1 LGAGRKSQPISTE
14 IDLRQLAL
22 IPLAAIAAPA
32 LAEEQPSFPAA
43 GEIDEE
49 LIVEPADENEIV
61 VVASRLVG
69 SVDAPQPPL
78 VTLDEE
84 DIASYGASSVTELI
98 EALGTQT
105 TSSRGRGGGFP
116 IMLINGQRISSFRE
130 MRNLPPE
137 AIRRMEVLPEEVALR
152 YGYPPNQRVV
162 NMILKDNFSSKTVEV
177 EYHRPTGGGFDELET
192 EASLF
197 QIAGKSRLNL
207 TVTANDTS
215 PLTEAE
221 RGIQQNPLP
230 IPGDPNPADFRTLV
244 SDSRDFGFNGT
255 WTTPVGSSGAGLT
268 LNAAAS
274 TARSTSYSGLV
285 SNTAG
290 VDPDVTTRYF
300 TEPLRRRSK
309 TDTYQG
315 GLNFINQFGDWRMT
329 TTVDASTSTTTT
341 LIDRRPAVVPAVPA
355 EGPLPPLTLTED
367 RARSRLD
374 TISSLATLI
383 GRPLTLPAGDAS
395 FTVKAGFNY
404 TGITSSDTRSGV
416 GEVKLDRKDLTAG
429 VNLGLPLT
437 SRDEEVLGAVGDIT
451 LNLSGGINHLS
462 DFGTL
467 FDYSAGIT
475 WGITDK
481 LNFQA
486 SYIVNEAAPSLTN
499 LGNPRIETPFVS
511 VFDFTRNETAFV
523 TLISGGNPDLL
534 KERQRDLKLSA
545 NWQLPFLE
553 RSSLQVEYIRNNSDD
568 VTQGFP
574 LLTPAIEAAF
584 PDRVARDADGRL
596 VEIDQR
602 PVTFDTIKSSRIRY
616 GFNIAGR
623 LGKAQ
628 EPSPE
633 SAQERRGPGGRR
645 SAAGR
650 RRRPRWR
657 AWTWRLR
664 RRAGPRRFR
673 RPRRRRRRTGPL
685 EPRAVSHLSLR
696 RNRACRARRPLARP
710 ARWRRALRRRRLAPL
725 ARGRRRRLL
734 SRLRPALQWK
744 LVGTHQGPVAD
755 LGPALRQPVQP
766 RPAGFRQPRPAA
778 EAGELGAVLR
788 QFAALDRGG
797 QPFQF
802 APARD
807 RRQRCRAEQ
816 LSTRADRPARPDGG
830 DRVPQAVL
838 IDIVQVSVQIEPMQV
853 ETFSRARANLKAVMD
868 RVVAD
873 HVPVTIARQSGENV
887 VMVSESDWASIE
899 ETLHLLSSPRNAARL
914 MEAVQGLEAGGGEE
928 HELIEP

>member
-633 SAQERRGPGGRR
+633 SAQERRGPGGPG
-645 SAAGR
+645 AGR
-650 RRRPRWR
+650 GDGPPRGDGVGR
-657 AWTWRLR
+657 GGGR
-664 RRAGPRRFR
+664 GPGGFGGGRGRGGFGGPGGGGGGQGRWNLALFHTYRFDETVLVA
-673 RPRRRRRRTGPL
+673 PGGPL
-685 EPRAVSHLSLR
+685 LDLLDGDALSGGGVSRHSLEVEGGAFYRGFGLRFNGSWSAPTRVQSLTSDLRFGSRFNLDLRAFVNLGQQQKLVNSVPFFANSRLSIEVDNLFNSR
-696 RNRACRARRPLARP
+696 QRVTDANGVVPSNYQPELIDP
-710 ARWRRALRRRRLAPL
+710 
-725 ARGRRRRLL
+725 RGRM
-734 SRLRPALQWK
+734 
-744 LVGTHQGPVAD
+744 VGIE
-755 LGPALRQPVQP
+755 
-766 RPAGFRQPRPAA
+766 FRK
-778 EAGELGAVLR
+778 
-788 QFAALDRGG
+788 QF
-797 QPFQF
+797 
-802 APARD
+802 
-807 RRQRCRAEQ
+807 
-816 LSTRADRPARPDGG
+816 
-830 DRVPQAVL
+830 
-838 IDIVQVSVQIEPMQV
+838 
-853 ETFSRARANLKAVMD
+853 
-868 RVVAD
+868 
-873 HVPVTIARQSGENV
+873 
-887 VMVSESDWASIE
+887 
-899 ETLHLLSSPRNAARL
+899 
-914 MEAVQGLEAGGGEE
+914 
-928 HELIEP
+928 